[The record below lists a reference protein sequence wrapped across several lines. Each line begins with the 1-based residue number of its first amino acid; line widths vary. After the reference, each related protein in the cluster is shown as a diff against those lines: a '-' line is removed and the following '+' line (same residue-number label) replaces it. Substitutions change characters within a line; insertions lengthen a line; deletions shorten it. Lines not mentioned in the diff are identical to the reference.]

1 MKWVPILVVEFADA
15 VATAA
20 AGGGGVMVVSRGRGG
35 EDCMVRSGGGDGDD
49 GRLKH
54 IQENELRGERR
65 MVVINK

>member
-20 AGGGGVMVVSRGRGG
+20 AGGVMVVSRGRGG